1 MNYLAGEQ
9 FWMITIVLIICL
21 IGLVVFLLRKH
32 IPGLAEYE
40 EEDEEKIAEDNVSR
54 ILMTLEEE
62 EMLKTGADSEED
74 NVEDEE

>member
-1 MNYLAGEQ
+1 MNYLLGTQ

-40 EEDEEKIAEDNVSR
+40 EEDEETIAEDNVSR

-62 EMLKTGADSEED
+62 EMLKTGEELVETD
-74 NVEDEE
+74 EEDEE